1 MYDENE
7 WGENVR
13 MTRRRQQKQAAR
25 KRMIMIG
32 AAVAVFLIIAGG
44 VAGLYFHGKNSSDAK
59 STTVTETTTKKTDA
73 KQTSEAS
80 TETKETQ
87 TSEEKTADD
96 LPEQLQAIVN
106 DYSKKMEEKTPVLIE
121 EYQTE
126 IQGNQEGIAGLSA
139 VANQKARELQAIS
152 DEGIGK
158 LRAAY
163 QSADNKD
170 GVALDTLINQLSA
183 NYTNHVAKISDIYL
197 QTSASLQAES
207 TSTQETASSESE
219 TIESTESS
227 GMQARTTQDTTE
239 NTETTTSSTTSQAA
253 TTVVLEGE
261 GPNQI
266 AERTGVPVETI
277 LSLNGMSMDDYFLT
291 PGERL
296 KLN

>member
-1 MYDENE
+1 M
-7 WGENVR
+7 
-13 MTRRRQQKQAAR
+13 
-25 KRMIMIG
+25 
-32 AAVAVFLIIAGG
+32 
-44 VAGLYFHGKNSSDAK
+44 
-59 STTVTETTTKKTDA
+59 
-73 KQTSEAS
+73 
-80 TETKETQ
+80 
-87 TSEEKTADD
+87 
-96 LPEQLQAIVN
+96 PEQLQAIVN

-291 PGERL
+291 PGETL

>member
-1 MYDENE
+1 M
-7 WGENVR
+7 
-13 MTRRRQQKQAAR
+13 
-25 KRMIMIG
+25 
-32 AAVAVFLIIAGG
+32 
-44 VAGLYFHGKNSSDAK
+44 
-59 STTVTETTTKKTDA
+59 
-73 KQTSEAS
+73 
-80 TETKETQ
+80 
-87 TSEEKTADD
+87 
-96 LPEQLQAIVN
+96 
-106 DYSKKMEEKTPVLIE
+106 IE

-152 DEGIGK
+152 DEGIRK

-163 QSADNKD
+163 QAAENKD
-170 GVALDTLINQLSA
+170 GVDLDTLINQLSA

-207 TSTQETASSESE
+207 TSTQDTTSSDSETAESVEASE
-219 TIESTESS
+219 
-227 GMQARTTQDTTE
+227 MQARTTQDTTDSSE
-239 NTETTTSSTTSQAA
+239 TNTNSATSQAA

-277 LSLNGMSMDDYFLT
+277 LSLNGMSMENYFLT
-291 PGERL
+291 PGEKL

>member
-44 VAGLYFHGKNSSDAK
+44 VAGLYFHGKNSSEAK
-59 STTVTETTTKKTDA
+59 STTITETTTKKTET
-73 KQTSEAS
+73 KQTSESS
-80 TETKETQ
+80 TKTKETQ
-87 TSEEKTADD
+87 TSEEKTANG

-106 DYSKKMEEKTPVLIE
+106 DYSKKIEEKTPALIE

-152 DEGIGK
+152 DEGIRK

-163 QSADNKD
+163 QAAENKD
-170 GVALDTLINQLSA
+170 GVDLDTLINQLSA

-207 TSTQETASSESE
+207 T
-219 TIESTESS
+219 
-227 GMQARTTQDTTE
+227 
-239 NTETTTSSTTSQAA
+239 
-253 TTVVLEGE
+253 
-261 GPNQI
+261 
-266 AERTGVPVETI
+266 
-277 LSLNGMSMDDYFLT
+277 LSLIHI
-291 PGERL
+291 
-296 KLN
+296 

>member
-44 VAGLYFHGKNSSDAK
+44 VAGLYFHGKNSSEAK
-59 STTVTETTTKKTDA
+59 STTITETTTKKTET
-73 KQTSEAS
+73 KQTSESS
-80 TETKETQ
+80 TKTKETQ
-87 TSEEKTADD
+87 TSEEKTANG
-96 LPEQLQAIVN
+96 LPEQLQAILN
-106 DYSKKMEEKTPVLIE
+106 HYTKKIEETTPALIE

-152 DEGIGK
+152 DEGIRK

-163 QSADNKD
+163 QAAENKD
-170 GVALDTLINQLSA
+170 GVDLDTLINQLSA

-207 TSTQETASSESE
+207 TSTQDTTSSDSETAESVEASE
-219 TIESTESS
+219 
-227 GMQARTTQDTTE
+227 MQARTTQDTTDSSE
-239 NTETTTSSTTSQAA
+239 TNTNSATSQAA

-277 LSLNGMSMDDYFLT
+277 LSLNGMSMENYFLT
-291 PGERL
+291 PGETL